1 MEMMLHILEDAF
13 FAALAAIGF
22 AAISRPPRRAY
33 LWCALIAAVGHSTRY
48 LLMHVGSVPMNIIPA
63 SLIASFVIGTMAVFI
78 SSYARFPAETCTF
91 PALLPMI
98 PGIYAYKMFA
108 GLMLCLFSQQEGM
121 FDHNL
126 YLCISNGLTCG
137 AILLCMVVG
146 GTVPIFIFKK
156 IAFTSTR

>member
-1 MEMMLHILEDAF
+1 MHILEDAF

-33 LWCALIAAVGHSTRY
+33 LWCALIAAVGHSVRY
-48 LLMHVGSVPMNIIPA
+48 FLMHIESVSMNIIPA

-98 PGIYAYKMFA
+98 PGIYAYKAFA
-108 GLMLCLFSQQEGM
+108 GLMLCIFSQQEGM

-126 YLCISNGLTCG
+126 YLCISNGLICG
-137 AILLCMVVG
+137 SILLCMVVG
-146 GTVPIFIFKK
+146 GTVPMFIFKK
-156 IAFTSTR
+156 IVFTSTR